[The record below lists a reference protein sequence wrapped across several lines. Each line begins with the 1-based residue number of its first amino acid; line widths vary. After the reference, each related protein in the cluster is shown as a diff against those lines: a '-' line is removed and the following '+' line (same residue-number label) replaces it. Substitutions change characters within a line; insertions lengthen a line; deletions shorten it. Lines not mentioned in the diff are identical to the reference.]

1 MKGSKRT
8 DRKRAV
14 ASLRAQRQNRITW
27 LKRAAAVVI
36 LALAGFLLYRTLSD
50 YSFEEIVQ
58 SVKAIPPARLLA
70 GLAFSAGS
78 YFCLTW
84 FDFMAVRYAGKP
96 LPYHRCALSSFSA
109 LSLGHN
115 IGFAALSSGAIR
127 YRFYTRFGLTPGD
140 VAKVIIFCGL
150 TVGIGM
156 LTLAGIALSLRP
168 DLAATMLGLTQP
180 MALAGGAICFAL
192 VALYV
197 LAAAFV
203 RGAIRIKT
211 WSLRMPPWK
220 FAIAQIF
227 VGAAN
232 YACVAGCL
240 HQMLSAAREVP
251 YLAVAATYV
260 LANTSALITHA
271 PGGLG
276 VVESVVSFLLPGA
289 GVIGA
294 LVMFRV
300 AYYLVPLCIGG
311 PLFGLSEIYYRR
323 KKSG

>member
-1 MKGSKRT
+1 MTGGKRIT
-8 DRKRAV
+8 RRRSAS
-14 ASLRAQRQNRITW
+14 SLRAEHARRMTW
-27 LKRAAAVVI
+27 LKRFGALAIV
-36 LALAGFLLYRTLSD
+36 ALAGFLLYNTLSD
-50 YSFEEIVQ
+50 YSLDDIVE

-70 GLAFSAGS
+70 GLGFAAGS

-96 LPYHRCALSSFSA
+96 LPYHRCALASFCA

-127 YRFYTRFGLTPGD
+127 YRFYARFGLTAGE
-140 VAKVIIFCGL
+140 VAKVVIFCGL

-168 DLAATMLGLTQP
+168 DLAASLLGLTQP
-180 MALAGGAICFAL
+180 MAVTAGALCLLLA
-192 VALYV
+192 ALYV
-197 LAAAFV
+197 PAAAFI
-203 RGAIRIKT
+203 RGAIRIRD

-220 FAIAQIF
+220 FALAQIF

-260 LANTSALITHA
+260 LANTSALVTHA

-276 VVESVVSFLLPGA
+276 VVESVVSFLLPGL

-294 LVMFRV
+294 LVMFRA

-311 PLFGLSEIYYRR
+311 PLFALTEIYYRR
-323 KKSG
+323 KKA

>member
-1 MKGSKRT
+1 MASGKRIT
-8 DRKRAV
+8 RRRAV
-14 ASLRAQRQNRITW
+14 SSLRAQHERRITW
-27 LKRAAAVVI
+27 LKRFGAVAVV
-36 LALAGFLLYRTLSD
+36 ALAGFLLYNTLSD
-50 YSFEEIVQ
+50 YSLEEIVE
-58 SVKAIPPARLLA
+58 SVKAIPPAHLLA
-70 GLAFSAGS
+70 GLGFAAGS

-96 LPYHRCALSSFSA
+96 LPYHRCALASFCA

-127 YRFYTRFGLTPGD
+127 YRFYARFGMTTGE

-168 DLAATMLGLTQP
+168 DLAATVLGLTEP
-180 MALAGGAICFAL
+180 MAVAAGALCLVLA
-192 VALYV
+192 ALYV
-197 LAAAFV
+197 PAAAFI
-203 RGAIRIKT
+203 RGAVKIRH
-211 WSLRMPPWK
+211 WRVPMPPLK
-220 FAIAQIF
+220 LALAQI
-227 VGAAN
+227 VIGPAN

-276 VVESVVSFLLPGA
+276 VVESVVSFLLPGV

-294 LVMFRV
+294 LVMFRA
-300 AYYLVPLCIGG
+300 AYYLVPLCLGG
-311 PLFGLSEIYYRR
+311 PLFALTEIYYRR
-323 KKSG
+323 KKA

>member
-1 MKGSKRT
+1 MTTGGKGIASKRSA
-8 DRKRAV
+8 AV
-14 ASLRAQRQNRITW
+14 TW
-27 LKRAAAVVI
+27 LKRAAVIAVIALVI
-36 LALAGFLLYRTLSD
+36 FLLYRTLRG
-50 YSFEEIVQ
+50 YSAAEIVQ
-58 SVKAIPPARLLA
+58 SIKAISPAHLLF
-70 GLAFSAGS
+70 GLMFAAGS

-84 FDFMAVRYAGKP
+84 FDFMGVRYAGKP
-96 LPYHRCALSSFSA
+96 LPYRQCALASFCA

-127 YRFYTRFGLTPGD
+127 YRFYARFGLTPGE

-150 TVGIGM
+150 TVGLGM
-156 LTLAGIALSLRP
+156 LTLAGAALLLRP
-168 DLAATMLGLTQP
+168 ELAAQLLAITRASALGLGAGCL
-180 MALAGGAICFAL
+180 ALL
-192 VALYV
+192 ALYV
-197 LAAAFV
+197 TAAAFL
-203 RGAIRIKT
+203 RRELRIRT
-211 WSLRMPPWK
+211 WRIALPPLK
-220 FAIAQIF
+220 FALAQIA

-311 PLFGLSEIYYRR
+311 PLFAVTEIYYRR
-323 KKSG
+323 TKRP